1 MGVGPG
7 YITAPPTP
15 QSAASGGPIFFGDP
29 SAGYTTAYIFRIPD
43 MHARG
48 RKRVY
53 AFLALSTHRERLAM
67 KAFSFISAA
76 FRDLATWIQEL
87 VEIEAERAR
96 EREEEGSAVAALNA
110 AYRNSGLGGRGPSE
124 SGIGLG
130 GGLGGGRAEFPRERH
145 RDSSSSFLT
154 GGSRSGYMQRMG
166 GSMGPSGFTPKAR
179 GLAELAGLP
188 DFFIELHSRFVKL
201 LLELG
206 IVLGS

>member
-1 MGVGPG
+1 
-7 YITAPPTP
+7 
-15 QSAASGGPIFFGDP
+15 
-29 SAGYTTAYIFRIPD
+29 
-43 MHARG
+43 
-48 RKRVY
+48 
-53 AFLALSTHRERLAM
+53 M

-76 FRDLATWIQEL
+76 FRDLATWIEEL
-87 VEIEAERAR
+87 VEMEAERAR

-110 AYRNSGLGGRGPSE
+110 AYRNSGLPGRGPHE

-130 GGLGGGRAEFPRERH
+130 GGLGGGRAELSRERF
-145 RDSSSSFLT
+145 RDSNSGFLT
-154 GGSRSGYMQRMG
+154 AGSRSSYMQRMG

-188 DFFIELHSRFVKL
+188 DFFIELHARFVKL